1 VQELVQKG
9 HLGLAGMY
17 ERANLFGG
25 EVSITSTPGEGTT
38 TVLRLPT
45 PIPAP

>member
-1 VQELVQKG
+1 VQKLVQEG

-17 ERANLFGG
+17 ERANLFGS
-25 EVSITSTPGEGTT
+25 EVSITSAPGEGTS
-38 TVLRLPT
+38 TVLRLST